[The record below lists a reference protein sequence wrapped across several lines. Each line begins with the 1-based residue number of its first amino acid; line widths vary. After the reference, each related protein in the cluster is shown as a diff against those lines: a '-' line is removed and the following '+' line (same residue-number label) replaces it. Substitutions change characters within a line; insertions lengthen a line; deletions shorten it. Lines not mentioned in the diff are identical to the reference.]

1 MVELRSKI
9 GSLTNKNM
17 LYCRG
22 NSIQYSVMAYMGK
35 ESKTKQSGDRY
46 LYIDIYI
53 DRYIDIYREI

>member
-1 MVELRSKI
+1 
-9 GSLTNKNM
+9 
-17 LYCRG
+17 
-22 NSIQYSVMAYMGK
+22 MGK